1 VSHAV
6 RRRFVKNYCSP
17 ILLVQDS
24 HFEYMLGLY
33 EPFFGARTKLGP
45 LLDEI
50 RDCGSEDAF
59 FASGRRRGRSG
70 PEHAA
75 LSLPQK
81 GPGGG
86 LRNLGV
92 RPDSLYLRTMM
103 AKQ

>member
-1 VSHAV
+1 VIHAV

-24 HFEYMLGLY
+24 YFEYMLGLY

-59 FASGRRRGRSG
+59 LPAGNALGDAVVEAVQNTPPCLFLRKDPVEDYEISAFAPTACTSG
-70 PEHAA
+70 
-75 LSLPQK
+75 Q
-81 GPGGG
+81 
-86 LRNLGV
+86 
-92 RPDSLYLRTMM
+92 
-103 AKQ
+103 